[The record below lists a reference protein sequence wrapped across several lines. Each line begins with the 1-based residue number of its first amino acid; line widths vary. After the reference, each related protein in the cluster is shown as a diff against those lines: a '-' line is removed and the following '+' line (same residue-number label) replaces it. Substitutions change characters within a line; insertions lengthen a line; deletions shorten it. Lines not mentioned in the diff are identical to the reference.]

1 MRRTAIMGS
10 AGALVFALTAATAK
24 AVPDK
29 GRGKGSGTARVVLCY
44 EGETVTVAAGSAGYP
59 TRGHG
64 PFSDRGY
71 FVRC

>member
-1 MRRTAIMGS
+1 MRRTAIMGA
-10 AGALVFALTAATAK
+10 AGATLTAATAV
-24 AVPDK
+24 AVPDEGG
-29 GRGKGSGTARVVLCY
+29 GRGSGMARVMLCY